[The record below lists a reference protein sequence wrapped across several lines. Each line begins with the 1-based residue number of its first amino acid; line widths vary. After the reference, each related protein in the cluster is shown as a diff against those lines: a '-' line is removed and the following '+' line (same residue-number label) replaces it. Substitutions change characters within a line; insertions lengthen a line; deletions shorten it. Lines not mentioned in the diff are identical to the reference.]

1 MCNENEKGFK
11 IPFAFTDTR
20 ALTLERNLMNTYN
33 VGKPS
38 TPNFPLFYIT
48 ELIERNK
55 SYEYFTNTSKDIY
68 LKNMIRFQFHERQD
82 KYIPPLLAH

>member
-38 TPNFPLFYIT
+38 TPNFPLLYIT

-68 LKNMIRFQFHERQD
+68 PKNMIRFQFHERQD